1 MFRAGA
7 GLASR
12 FDFAAFRCV
21 SLQLGGVLK
30 VDVDGFIDAKPANF
44 AAGASEFILSSAA
57 GRAGVA
63 MTIVVISW
71 HFIFLEYL

>member
-21 SLQLGGVLK
+21 SL
-30 VDVDGFIDAKPANF
+30 DVDGFIDAKPANF